1 MAYNVKTIA
10 KWFIENDITS
20 SENSYDGN
28 LTLNKLIY
36 FADAMNFTINNE
48 KLVDESPSGYA
59 NGPVYQS
66 IYVDH
71 RHYNLMTVKAN
82 EDQISEETTKLLKII
97 KFAFGSYKPQYL
109 TKLTHEQSPWKVKQ
123 VDCEKNDYN
132 PLLSFDDLSETE
144 KKNMLEIY
152 NMYNEIDLDNYSVDK
167 IGENVFVFASN
178 IVLEEED
185 YKELENLEV
194 ENDSIFIEK
203 IDGELI
209 YA

>member
-36 FADAMNFTINNE
+36 FADAMNFTINDE

-71 RHYNLMTVKAN
+71 RHYNLMSVKAN
-82 EDQISEETTKLLKII
+82 EDKISEETTKLLKII

-132 PLLSFDDLSETE
+132 PLLSFDDLSEIE

-167 IGENVFVFASN
+167 IGENVFVFVSN

-194 ENDSIFIEK
+194 ENDSIFVEK